1 MTSSSVDRPSCSML
15 LTTPRLGFNGQAF
28 SSSRSS
34 AALDGLCRVS
44 NPSLCRHRHPH
55 TVPQNQPTVRHSSTF
70 PETLCFQHHNI
81 THKASRLET
90 RLPNQRGWPF
100 ASKHEAVDSLP
111 IWAQTRLP
119 WFATNLGPSQQPRL
133 CASAVWV
140 VLCCVLQE
148 KFLLWLMV
156 ACPRRSLQLT
166 KAESNSA
173 ASPFAMFY

>member
-1 MTSSSVDRPSCSML
+1 ML

-28 SSSRSS
+28 SSSRPS

-55 TVPQNQPTVRHSSTF
+55 TVPQNQPTVRHSSTL
-70 PETLCFQHHNI
+70 PETLCFQHHNT
-81 THKASRLET
+81 THKASHLKT
-90 RLPNQRGWPF
+90 RLPNQRGWPLRQSTRLRIVCPF
-100 ASKHEAVDSLP
+100 GPRLGSPGLLP
-111 IWAQTRLP
+111 IWGQ
-119 WFATNLGPSQQPRL
+119 
-133 CASAVWV
+133 ASNPESVVWV
-140 VLCCVLQE
+140 VLCRVLQE

>member
-28 SSSRSS
+28 SSSRPS

-70 PETLCFQHHNI
+70 PETLCFQHRNT

-90 RLPNQRGWPF
+90 RLPNQRGWPLRQSTRLWIVCPF
-100 ASKHEAVDSLP
+100 GPRLGSPGLLP
-111 IWAQTRLP
+111 IWGQASNPDCAHL
-119 WFATNLGPSQQPRL
+119 L
-133 CASAVWV
+133 CGWY
-140 VLCCVLQE
+140 CVAYCR
-148 KFLLWLMV
+148 K
-156 ACPRRSLQLT
+156 
-166 KAESNSA
+166 N
-173 ASPFAMFY
+173 FYCG